1 MLTHE
6 TAMANIKEHYVGLEN
21 TIMQRLKWAAGAN
34 PTLQSVIKQLTDALA
49 ENNKTVQVQVLLCK
63 RIFRKG
69 IINIVNIERS

>member
-49 ENNKTVQVQVLLCK
+49 ENNKTVQVQYYSA
-63 RIFRKG
+63 G
-69 IINIVNIERS
+69 EYSERV